1 MNLIQEF
8 EKIVDSY
15 TTKLYARAKYLI
27 NNEEDAE
34 DLVQDVFLAAFKQYD
49 TYQQKS
55 TLTTWLMSIL
65 NNKVADYYRKK
76 YKQVQE
82 INIEHYFNKDGT
94 WKEKQIVWEEDSEVL
109 LDNKEFKNVFDQCI
123 DKLPSKWNMPFKMY
137 YLENKKTELVC
148 QEFQIS
154 TTNLWKILQRGRL
167 QLKECLEKNW
177 FRL

>member
-8 EKIVDSY
+8 EKIVDNY
-15 TTKLYARAKYLI
+15 TTKLYTRAKYLI

-49 TYQQKS
+49 KYKQKS
-55 TLTTWLMSIL
+55 TLTTWLMAIL

-82 INIEHYFNKDGT
+82 INIERYFNKDGT
-94 WKEKQIVWEEDSEVL
+94 WKEKQIIWEEDTEIL
-109 LDNKEFKNVFDQCI
+109 LDNKEFKTVLDNCI

-148 QEFQIS
+148 QEFHIS
-154 TTNLWKILQRGRL
+154 TTNLWKILQRSRL